1 MRPFSL
7 DLRQR
12 IVEALQSG
20 QTRPQV
26 AERFGVSPATVGR
39 FIRQWREQSDLTPR
53 PITGRPRA
61 IPTADQELL
70 QLLQEL
76 ITTQKDATLESLS
89 QALQEKTGR
98 KVSIS
103 ALQRNLVWL
112 GYSYKK
118 SRGSP
123 KSETLRSVAPSWKR

>member
-12 IVEALQSG
+12 IVNALQSG

-39 FIRQWREQSDLTPR
+39 FIKQWREQSDLSPR

-61 IPTADQELL
+61 ISPVHEELL
-70 QLLQEL
+70 RSLLTE
-76 ITTQKDATLESLS
+76 QKDVTLESLS
-89 QALQEKTGR
+89 QALEEKTGK
-98 KVSIS
+98 KVSLS
-103 ALQRNLVWL
+103 ALQRNLIWL

-118 SRGSP
+118 SPVSP
-123 KSETLRSVAPSWKR
+123 PSEIQRSAPPSWKL